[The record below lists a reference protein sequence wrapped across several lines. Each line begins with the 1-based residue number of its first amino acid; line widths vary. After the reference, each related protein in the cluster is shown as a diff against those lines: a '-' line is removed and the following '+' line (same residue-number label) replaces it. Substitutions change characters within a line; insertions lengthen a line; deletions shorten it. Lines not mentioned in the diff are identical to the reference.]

1 VPSADSFYVQL
12 TPSTGEAVAPASQSQ
27 SATDVESESTSTSGW
42 KRQSRS
48 ASSTKT
54 SSAEDAEPTSSWKS
68 KQREDKKSSADDEE
82 DEGDEEDWRRR
93 DAGDMPSS
101 ALISPAF
108 VLAPLGTD
116 LTAPA
121 APPAQNTNDEVGT
134 TDKQRPVPLVGIIVP
149 LVVIAVALLGALAL
163 CLFRRGRQSAQAR
176 RTAELVAETQ
186 SRAEARREMAQLR
199 QAASSSALSLSR
211 SHSSSIRSG
220 SSRSV
225 GGSYAPRRQLE
236 EIAPPSDAYTPNSA
250 QRRFTADRFGSSL
263 APPVEYRTLASE
275 VGTAAPPRRRD
286 TTTSCG
292 SSAAAHD
299 YRAARGCQHDCGSD
313 AGSESYE
320 ALLSRRP
327 TTLSTRHSDVEIHP
341 THLHMRL
348 ASPQPAHLAA
358 APASPMPPA
367 LPEKPRV
374 PAALQPAV
382 LGVPTGASTGTHW
395 TALSPVSSE
404 ATPRTEQRS
413 PLANP
418 FRNPSP
424 SIAAPS
430 PSVTSMRAASY
441 GAAEKAPS
449 GRRGGPAG
457 TVSEESVQRAGAA
470 ADLYEQLRRALSGGA

>member
-1 VPSADSFYVQL
+1 MPSADSFYVQL
-12 TPSTGEAVAPASQSQ
+12 TPSSGEAASSAIDSQ
-27 SATDVESESTSTSGW
+27 SATDDVSTSTSTSGW

-48 ASSTKT
+48 SSASKTASSD
-54 SSAEDAEPTSSWKS
+54 DAVPTSSWKS
-68 KQREDKKSSADDEE
+68 LQREDKKKSSANDEE

-121 APPAQNTNDEVGT
+121 APPAQNSNDEVGS

-211 SHSSSIRSG
+211 SHSSSMRSG

-225 GGSYAPRRQLE
+225 GASYAPRRHFDSL
-236 EIAPPSDAYTPNSA
+236 APPSDAYTPISA
-250 QRRFTADRFGSSL
+250 QRRFAADRFGPSL

-275 VGTAAPPRRRD
+275 VGSAVPQRRG
-286 TTTSCG
+286 TSTSCG

-299 YRAARGCQHDCGSD
+299 YRAARGCHGCGSD
-313 AGSESYE
+313 VGSESYE

-327 TTLSTRHSDVEIHP
+327 TTLSTQHSDIEIHP

-358 APASPMPPA
+358 VPASPQPPA

-382 LGVPTGASTGTHW
+382 LGVPTGASASTQW
-395 TALSPVSSE
+395 TAVSPSSSE

-430 PSVTSMRAASY
+430 PSATSIRAASY